1 MRIAFHVPRAALLKN
16 APGGENHPSGDG
28 MIIANLTE
36 ALRKRGHEVKIVSRV
51 DARDFWQGRLPARRL
66 IAEEA
71 LVRGDIKR
79 FSPDGWLVYFPRIMW
94 PDLFGWWQH
103 PKRYVIL
110 KGGYPGTPQRIA
122 AMPRAW
128 RELFTVAHRQS
139 LKRAD
144 RIEAISPKSVRD
156 LRSQGVPDERV
167 CFLPR
172 AIKPWTYVPSRAE
185 ARRVLGLPQEAPI
198 VLCVSRLAP
207 RRMED
212 DPRPSKAE
220 SVLDLLQ
227 AFRTLPSSALLVLVG
242 DGRARGHVE
251 EEAVRL
257 NIAGRVHF
265 AGTVEHADVV
275 WYYAACDFFACP
287 EKEEGN
293 RPYQSQLEAQA
304 CGRAV
309 VDIRNELSEL
319 TVDDGRTGLLANGL
333 EEFAAHMRHL
343 ATDRELCD
351 ELGRAGPDL
360 IARSFSIEVRARQ
373 IEEMLVE
380 GENVSLAGVPRAGL
394 EPATNGSTP
403 DCSTN

>member
-1 MRIAFHVPRAALLKN
+1 
-16 APGGENHPSGDG
+16 
-28 MIIANLTE
+28 
-36 ALRKRGHEVKIVSRV
+36 
-51 DARDFWQGRLPARRL
+51 
-66 IAEEA
+66 
-71 LVRGDIKR
+71 
-79 FSPDGWLVYFPRIMW
+79 
-94 PDLFGWWQH
+94 
-103 PKRYVIL
+103 
-110 KGGYPGTPQRIA
+110 GYPGTPQRIA

-128 RELFTVAHRQS
+128 REVFTVAHRHS
-139 LKRAD
+139 LQRAD

-156 LRSQGVPDERV
+156 LRAQGIPEERI

-220 SVLDLLQ
+220 SVLDLLH

-319 TVDDGRTGLLANGL
+319 TVDDGRTGLLANSL
-333 EEFAAHMRHL
+333 EEFAAHMLRL
-343 ATDRELCD
+343 VTDRELCD
-351 ELGRAGPDL
+351 ELGKAGPAF
-360 IARSFSIEVRARQ
+360 IARSFTVDERARQ
-373 IEEMLVE
+373 IEQLLCGQPVD
-380 GENVSLAGVPRAGL
+380 STVPGMQEAEVGARVV
-394 EPATNGSTP
+394 
-403 DCSTN
+403 